1 MKVYLSLGS
10 NKEDRYSYIKTA
22 LDLIEGQIGSIFKK
36 SSVYKTQSWGYCD
49 SEYLNMCIGVECDRG
64 PENLILM
71 TQAIERQIG
80 RTEKTH
86 NIEQNK
92 PVYKARE
99 IDIDILFCDDL
110 IIDQNAIKIP
120 HPGIPHR
127 MFILKPLDQIAHN
140 FVHPVLKKTIGT
152 LLIQCTDNSYV
163 EEYHIP
169 VNPI

>member
-10 NKEDRYSYIKTA
+10 NKEDRYSYIKKT
-22 LDLIEGQIGSIFKK
+22 LDLIDRQIGKIIQK
-36 SSVYKTQSWGYCD
+36 SSVYKTESWAYND
-49 SEYLNMCIGVECDRG
+49 SEYLNMCIGIECDHN
-64 PENLILM
+64 PEDLILM

-80 RTEKTH
+80 RTEKTLVS
-86 NIEQNK
+86 EQNK

-110 IIDQNAIKIP
+110 IIDHDAVKIP

-140 FVHPVLKKTIGT
+140 FIHPVLKQTIGK
-152 LLIQCTDNSYV
+152 LLIHCTDNSYV
-163 EEYHIP
+163 EEYQIP
-169 VNPI
+169 VNPS

>member
-22 LDLIEGQIGSIFKK
+22 LDLMDRQIGSILQK
-36 SSVYKTQSWGYCD
+36 SSVYKTESWGYND
-49 SEYLNMCIGVECDRG
+49 SEYLNMCICMESDLN
-64 PENLILM
+64 PEDLILM

-86 NIEQNK
+86 IIEHNK
-92 PVYKARE
+92 PAYKARE

-110 IIDQNAIKIP
+110 IIDQNAINIP
-120 HPGIPHR
+120 HPGIPYR

-152 LLIQCTDNSYV
+152 LLIQCTDHSYV
-163 EEYHIP
+163 EEYQIP